1 MRDIKCKGLVMPVND
16 FLRIVALL
24 LSNNR
29 KRTIVIPCIS
39 TVAGNPAKEF

>member
-1 MRDIKCKGLVMPVND
+1 MRDIKCKGLVMPVNG

-29 KRTIVIPCIS
+29 K
-39 TVAGNPAKEF
+39 KER